1 MRIVPNSL
9 SSSIVGRAAVAAAA
23 LALVGAAFA
32 SPSVAAPVS
41 TNITPRTQHTEI
53 RTRNV
58 DKSAVPAAQQVSN
71 IIYLNRCVGGCR
83 ILPGNNADSRTN
95 TSPIPVG
102 TATQYEIGEFSG
114 GDDKWAQIVACV
126 QESYAPYNVTVTDQ
140 DPGMAVIHHE
150 AIIAGLSSDIGL
162 PADDE
167 GIGEVNGDCS
177 PYDNGISFTFA
188 NQISAVL
195 EICAVASQE
204 SGHTWGMDH
213 EFICDDPMTY
223 LDGCGQKYFRNINA
237 QCGEYAARDCKCG
250 GLQNS
255 HQKLFDVF
263 GPNPTPLASPTVTL
277 AVPSNNS
284 TVVNGF
290 DVLGTA
296 MTPRGISH
304 VDLVLNGHVW
314 ATVNNPGGT
323 TADPFSSGGG
333 TYTLTAPSN
342 VPDGLIDVDVVAYN
356 DLETTMS
363 TASVT
368 VTKGSLCTSATSCL
382 KGQSCDSSG
391 RCLWPAATGNLGDA
405 CTYNEFCLNNT
416 CTANGSMS
424 FCSQSCITSVSTDC
438 PDGFTCVAAADSNAG
453 SCFAGGGGGGGG
465 CNSSDSAATAG
476 QIALLTLFSLLVLRR
491 RRA

>member
-1 MRIVPNSL
+1 MRIVPNSIR
-9 SSSIVGRAAVAAAA
+9 SFTFGRAAAVAVA
-23 LALVGAAFA
+23 LLGATMA
-32 SPSVAAPVS
+32 SPSHADSVS
-41 TNITPRTQHTEI
+41 PTFKPRTQHTEM
-53 RTRNV
+53 RVRPV
-58 DKSAVPAAQQVSN
+58 DKSVIHAAQQVSN

-83 ILPGNNADSRTN
+83 ILPGANADSRTN

-102 TATQYEIGEFSG
+102 TADHYTIGEFAG
-114 GDDKWAQIVACV
+114 GDDKWNQIVACV
-126 QESYAPYNVTVTDQ
+126 QQSYAPYNVMVTDQ
-140 DPGMAVIHHE
+140 DPGAAVIHHE

-167 GIGEVNGDCS
+167 GIGEVNGDCQ

-188 NQISAVL
+188 NQITDVL
-195 EICAVASQE
+195 ENCAVASQE

-223 LDGCGQKYFRNINA
+223 LNGCGQKYFRNINA

-255 HQKLFDVF
+255 HQKLFDIF
-263 GPNPTPLASPTVTL
+263 GPNPTPLASPTVTI
-277 AVPSNNS
+277 AIPSNHS

-296 MTPRGISH
+296 STPRGISR

-314 ATVNNPGGT
+314 ASVKHPGGT
-323 TADPFSSGGG
+323 ETDPFSSGGG
-333 TYTLTAPSN
+333 NYTIAAPSN

-356 DLETTMS
+356 DLETTS
-363 TASVT
+363 ATSSIT
-368 VTKGSLCTSATSCL
+368 VTKGALCTSATSCL
-382 KGQSCDSSG
+382 KGQSCDSAG

-405 CTYNEFCLNNT
+405 CTYNEFCINNT
-416 CTANGSMS
+416 CTANGATS
-424 FCSQSCITSVSTDC
+424 FCSQSCITTVASDC
-438 PDGFTCVAAADSNAG
+438 PDGFSCVAPSGSNAG
-453 SCFAGGGGGGGG
+453 SCFLGGGGGGGG
-465 CNSSDSAATAG
+465 CNSSDNAETAG